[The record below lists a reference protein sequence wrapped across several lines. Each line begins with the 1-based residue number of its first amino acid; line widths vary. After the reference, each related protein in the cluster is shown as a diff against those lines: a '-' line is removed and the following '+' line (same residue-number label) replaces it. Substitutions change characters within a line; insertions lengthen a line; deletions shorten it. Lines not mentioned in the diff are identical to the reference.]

1 MTDKTIKRSGDFF
14 YTEVEDGVELVGYLG
29 YDYPTYAPE
38 TINGKPVT
46 MIGARCK
53 EGLAFPYQLI
63 LPPTVRE
70 IDPYATST
78 INHTEKM
85 WLRKITISAD
95 NPYLT
100 AYGSFICTKDLKKVL
115 LRTSQTRFKRFDIPE
130 QTEVIGKYL
139 FYNSSI
145 NELKL
150 SPNVREIQEH
160 AFSSTGLREV
170 DIPDTVEYIGDQCF
184 FDELSREK
192 TTLIL
197 HGNTRLGQTVANRF
211 KIADDCTAYI
221 EENGF
226 VMTADGKRLLKYQ
239 GGENKIV
246 IPESV
251 EEIDDFAFEHV
262 YNDATVTLN
271 KNLRIIGRNLFV
283 FANIEEVFIPE
294 KVERFSQD
302 SFGRGDPVISID
314 SANTALRSDG
324 TAIYRRLSNGKEA
337 IVKIINTTV
346 FRYTVP
352 DTVER
357 FDEYLFEGCDNLTQ
371 LTLPEGFKEWNE
383 RYAPKN
389 LKSIVIPSSVEKMTF
404 SDYRNENS
412 IRYIV
417 SEENENFFTDDDIL
431 YRVNGEDDYTLLFA
445 MNTKCRRA
453 DIIEGTTQIGPR
465 AFNSCH
471 ELRDVIIPESVRE
484 IGADSF
490 RSTAIERLSLPE
502 GTEVVLEGA
511 FCYCEK
517 LTEVILPQSLEM
529 LSDKAFDRCPNIK
542 EFNVAKGNRFFT
554 AKDGVLFDRGMTRLY
569 CYPIGKNK
577 KEYSIP
583 EGVSKLSFTFGYMPK
598 SSRLESV
605 TLPSTIKTLGGNM
618 FTGTRLKDIYFTS
631 DVKIFNAWTISHAEF
646 RTIRLHAENCPNIT
660 DFVNKH
666 NASHNSDLI
675 LVDRSI
681 PEEILKLQEE
691 FSFDKVSD
699 GYRIYAYMGNSE
711 TVVFPSKISGENVT
725 ELSAKANM
733 CDNFFNYYSR
743 SVCEIVIPEG
753 IKRIGAGV
761 FMGLPDI
768 RSVSFPKSVENI
780 HRLAFSDHKGE
791 DEGLYINPR
800 TRYHTVKDSYADK
813 YLSSYHV
820 DTYVVKY
827 PVVVHDGD
835 DITKTIGTP
844 ECFDVEILSDNTI
857 KAEIC
862 YGEGNISHAIVPTA
876 VLGRPVTVLGTN
888 KNFIKKCFTE
898 LYISKNIREIEYSE
912 YCFAPS
918 LKVLEIDPENE
929 FFSTD
934 GVALLSK
941 DGTVLYRLFCM
952 QLREYTVPESVKI
965 IKKHAFG
972 GCSYLTELTITSP
985 VDEIEGRLFDLES
998 TKLNTV
1004 KGLELVKIVGK
1015 DAFKGTRFGKS
1026 FIETR

>member
-1 MTDKTIKRSGDFF
+1 MTDQTIKRSGDFF
-14 YTEVEDGVELVGYLG
+14 YTEVEDGVKLVGYLG

-38 TINGKPVT
+38 KISGKPVT

-53 EGLAFPYQLI
+53 EGLIFPYQLI

-70 IDPYATST
+70 IDPYATPT
-78 INHTEKM
+78 INHTQKT
-85 WLRKITISAD
+85 WLNKITISNV
-95 NPYLT
+95 NPYLAT
-100 AYGSFICTKDLKKVL
+100 YGSFICTKDLKKAL
-115 LRTSQTRFKRFDIPE
+115 LRTSMGRFTRFDIPK

-145 NELKL
+145 SELKL
-150 SPNVREIQEH
+150 SPNIREIHEH
-160 AFSSTGLREV
+160 AFSSTGLTVV
-170 DIPDTVEYIGDQCF
+170 DIPNTVEYIGDQCF

-239 GGENKIV
+239 GDENKIV

-251 EEIDDFAFEHV
+251 EQIDDYAFEHV
-262 YNDATVTLN
+262 YNDVTVTLN
-271 KNLRIIGRNLFV
+271 KNLRIIGRNV
-283 FANIEEVFIPE
+283 FASAYIEEVFIPE
-294 KVERFSQD
+294 KVERFSHD

-314 SANTALRSDG
+314 NANTALRSDG
-324 TAIYRRLSNGKEA
+324 TAIYRRLSNGKEE
-337 IVKIINTTV
+337 IVKIIDKTV

-352 DTVER
+352 GTVER
-357 FDEYLFEGCDNLTQ
+357 FDEYLFEGCDNLTH

-383 RYAPKN
+383 YYAPKK
-389 LKSIVIPSSVEKMTF
+389 LRSIVIPSSVEKMTF
-404 SDYRNENS
+404 LDHRDENS

-417 SEENENFFTDDDIL
+417 SEDNENFFTDDDIL
-431 YRVNGEDDYTLLFA
+431 YRVNDEDNYTLLFA

-453 DIIEGTTQIGPR
+453 DIIEGTTQIGLR
-465 AFNSCH
+465 AFHNCH

-484 IGADSF
+484 IGAYAFSN
-490 RSTAIERLSLPE
+490 TAIEILRLPE
-502 GTEVVLEGA
+502 GTEVVLAGA
-511 FCYCEK
+511 FYDCKK
-517 LTEVILPQSLEM
+517 LTEVMLPKSLEM
-529 LSDKAFDRCPNIK
+529 LSDKAFDRCPKIK
-542 EFNVAKGNRFFT
+542 EFKVAQGNIFFT
-554 AKDGVLFDRGMTRLY
+554 AKDGVLFDSDMTRLY
-569 CYPIGKNK
+569 CYPFGKTD

-583 EGVSKLSFTFGYMPK
+583 EGVSKLSFTFGSMPK
-598 SSRLESV
+598 SSSLERV

-618 FTGTRLKDIYFTS
+618 FTETRLKDIYFTS
-631 DVKIFNAWTISHAEF
+631 DVKIFNAWTISPADYLI
-646 RTIRLHAENCPNIT
+646 IRLHANNCPNIT

-666 NASHNSDLI
+666 NTSRSNDLI
-675 LVDRSI
+675 LVDCSFS
-681 PEEILKLQEE
+681 EEILKLQEE

-699 GYRIYAYMGNSE
+699 GYRIYAYKGSGG

-725 ELSAKANM
+725 ELSANRGA
-733 CDNFFNYYSR
+733 DFFDPYGF
-743 SVCEIVIPEG
+743 VCEIVIPEG

-761 FMGLPDI
+761 FMNLPDI

-780 HRLAFSDHKGE
+780 HRLAFSDRTGRY
-791 DEGLYINPR
+791 EGLYIKPK

-820 DTYVVKY
+820 DTFGVRY

-835 DITKTIGTP
+835 DIKKTIGTP

-857 KAEIC
+857 KAEFR
-862 YGEGNISHAIVPTA
+862 YGEGRISRALVPTA

-888 KNFIKKCFTE
+888 KCFIDKCFTE
-898 LYISKNIREIEYSE
+898 LYISKNIRDIQYSE
-912 YCFAPS
+912 YRFAPS

-941 DGTVLYRLFCM
+941 DGIVLYRMFCM
-952 QLREYTVPESVKI
+952 QKRKYTVPESVKI

-972 GCSYLTELTITSP
+972 GCSDLTELTITSP
-985 VDEIEGRLFDLES
+985 VDEIEGELFDYKS
-998 TKLNTV
+998 TKLNAV
-1004 KGLELVKIVGK
+1004 KGLGLVKIIGK
-1015 DAFKGTRFGKS
+1015 DAFKGTRLGKS
-1026 FIETR
+1026 VI